1 MLFLMLFN
9 FFRDGLWSLG
19 GVIICYIIKRLRRFL
34 KHQVRGKPSSAAS
47 QTEENPIEENM
58 PITDAVIDKMIDRA
72 ADLGKEFWVKVE
84 ERERAKKQEQP
95 QGDLLV

>member
-1 MLFLMLFN
+1 M
-9 FFRDGLWSLG
+9 
-19 GVIICYIIKRLRRFL
+19 RRFL

-58 PITDAVIDKMIDRA
+58 PITDAVIDKMINRA
-72 ADLGKEFWVKVE
+72 ADLGKQFWVKVE

-95 QGDLLV
+95 QGDLLVYAKPQLAFFICYLKCCVLCAIP